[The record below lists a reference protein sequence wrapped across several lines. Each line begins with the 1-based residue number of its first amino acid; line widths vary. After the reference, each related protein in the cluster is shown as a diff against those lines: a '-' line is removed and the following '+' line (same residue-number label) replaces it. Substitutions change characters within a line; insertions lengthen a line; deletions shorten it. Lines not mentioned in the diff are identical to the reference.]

1 MTGRTHMLAGAC
13 LALALHASAP
23 QMVLVTVGSVLP
35 DVDTNRSI
43 FGKYAWIFSYLLPH
57 RGPTHGLLMLALATF
72 IHPWLGLGVLTHV
85 LLDMTTSSGVKLLWP
100 YEKNYRLPFAR
111 NNHNNSLFETLFQ
124 FALIFVIAYICLHSL
139 GGFFSFNVE
148 SIQHWFRILL
158 QFLQKS
164 FT

>member
-1 MTGRTHMLAGAC
+1 MLAGAC

-57 RGPTHGLLMLALATF
+57 RGPTHGLLTLALATF

-139 GGFFSFNVE
+139 GGFFSFNME

-158 QFLQKS
+158 QLFRKS

>member
-1 MTGRTHMLAGAC
+1 MLAGAC

-43 FGKYAWIFSYLLPH
+43 FGKYIRIFSCLLSH

-100 YEKNYRLPFAR
+100 YEKSFRLPFAR
-111 NNHNNSLFETLFQ
+111 NNHNNSLFETLVQ
-124 FALIFVIAYICLHSL
+124 IALIAAIAYICLHSL
-139 GGFFSFNVE
+139 GGFFSFNID
-148 SIQHWFRILL
+148 SIQHWLRILL
-158 QFLQKS
+158 QFLRKS
-164 FT
+164 FP